1 MIIKLRMPLDSTFL
15 SEIFYEAVV
24 YILNCVP
31 ESSFNL
37 DEVRLP
43 DDSLRRAYE
52 SMVDAKIEEISI
64 TLTGNDKVEKFFA
77 SLNITATPP
86 KKTYKEV
93 LKILKNSCEKIPTI
107 KDAVALQ
114 AEMKGK
120 KVFLDLP
127 ERCSLAALQ
136 LFKVDRY
143 TGFST
148 LEMNTTS
155 QQLGL
160 RASPIAILL
169 GLLGVYSSHII
180 TVTTVES
187 VYHYFLFFSPDE
199 IASLLASGDRN
210 RLLILYGIKE
220 ALRELLSRVLRGS
233 VMSEV
238 LVLEVL
244 LNAEIRSKLASGN
257 LDKVG
262 FNLFKISPE
271 GRQGPLYRTYKI
283 YETIPLSVYKDPLF
297 YYILSKRGVKADK
310 LCEKLQ
316 VALSPDGVIME
327 ALRSFASQ
335 NKYDEADVVLRGV
348 LDLYRFVTLADI
360 SRLYGFLRTLE
371 EAHRILTSTSQ
382 RDARAQRRAEKY
394 TEIQREISYVL

>member
-31 ESSFNL
+31 DSSFNL

-43 DDSLRRAYE
+43 DDSLRIAYE
-52 SMVDAKIEEISI
+52 NMVDAKVEEISI
-64 TLTGNDKVEKFFA
+64 MLTGNDKVERFFA
-77 SLNITATPP
+77 SLNIAETLP
-86 KKTYKEV
+86 KKTYREV
-93 LKILKNSCEKIPTI
+93 LKILKNSRKNIPITN
-107 KDAVALQ
+107 AVALQ
-114 AEMKGK
+114 AETKGRN
-120 KVFLDLP
+120 VFLDLP
-127 ERCSLAALQ
+127 ESCNLAAPQ
-136 LFKVDRY
+136 LFKVERY

-148 LEMNTTS
+148 IEMNTTS

-160 RASPIAILL
+160 RASPIAILI

-180 TVTTVES
+180 TVRTLES

-210 RLLILYGIKE
+210 RLLILYEIKE

-244 LNAEIRSKLASGN
+244 LNAEIRSKLAGEN

-262 FNLFKISPE
+262 FNLFRLSPE
-271 GRQGPLYRTYKI
+271 GMTYKI

-297 YYILSKRGVKADK
+297 YHILSKRGVKADK

-316 VALSPDGVIME
+316 GALSPDGVIME
-327 ALRSFASQ
+327 ALRSFASP

-348 LDLYRFVTLADI
+348 LDLYRFVTLADT
-360 SRLYGFLRTLE
+360 SRLYGFLRSLE
-371 EAHRILTSTSQ
+371 EARGILTSTSQ
-382 RDARAQRRAEKY
+382 RDARAQKRAEKY

>member
-31 ESSFNL
+31 ESSLNL

-43 DDSLRRAYE
+43 DDALRRAYE
-52 SMVDAKIEEISI
+52 SMADAKVEEISI
-64 TLTGNDKVEKFFA
+64 MLTGNDKVEKFFT
-77 SLNITATPP
+77 SLNIAETIP
-86 KKTYKEV
+86 KKTYREV
-93 LKILKNSCEKIPTI
+93 LRRLKNSCKNIPITN
-107 KDAVALQ
+107 AVVLQ
-114 AEMKGK
+114 AEMKGRN
-120 KVFLDLP
+120 VFLDLP
-127 ERCSLAALQ
+127 ESCNLAAPQ

-148 LEMNTTS
+148 IEMNTTS

-160 RASPIAILL
+160 RASPIAILI

-180 TVTTVES
+180 TVRTLES

-199 IASLLASGDRN
+199 IASLFASGDRN
-210 RLLILYGIKE
+210 RLLILYEIKE

-244 LNAEIRSKLASGN
+244 LNAEIRSKLASEN

-262 FNLFKISPE
+262 FNLFRLSPE
-271 GRQGPLYRTYKI
+271 GMTYKI
-283 YETIPLSVYKDPLF
+283 YETIPLSVYKDTLF
-297 YYILSKRGVKADK
+297 YHILSKRGVEADK

-316 VALSPDGVIME
+316 DALSPDGVIME

-335 NKYDEADVVLRGV
+335 NKYDEADVVLRSV
-348 LDLYRFVTLADI
+348 LDLYRFVTLADT
-360 SRLYGFLRTLE
+360 SRLYGFLRSLE
-371 EAHRILTSTSQ
+371 EARRILTSTSQ
-382 RDARAQRRAEKY
+382 RDARAQKRAEKY

>member
-1 MIIKLRMPLDSTFL
+1 VEGIMIIKLRMPLDSTFL

-31 ESSFNL
+31 ESSLNL

-43 DDSLRRAYE
+43 DDALRRAYE
-52 SMVDAKIEEISI
+52 SMADAKVEEISI
-64 TLTGNDKVEKFFA
+64 MLTGNDKVEKFFT
-77 SLNITATPP
+77 SLNIAETIP
-86 KKTYKEV
+86 KKTYREV
-93 LKILKNSCEKIPTI
+93 LRRLKNSCKNIPITN
-107 KDAVALQ
+107 AVVLQ
-114 AEMKGK
+114 AEMKGRN
-120 KVFLDLP
+120 VFLDLP
-127 ERCSLAALQ
+127 ESCNLAAPQ

-148 LEMNTTS
+148 IEMNTTS

-160 RASPIAILL
+160 RASPIAILI

-180 TVTTVES
+180 TVRTLES

-199 IASLLASGDRN
+199 IASLFASGDRN
-210 RLLILYGIKE
+210 RLLILYEIKE

-244 LNAEIRSKLASGN
+244 LNAEIRSKLASEN

-262 FNLFKISPE
+262 FNLFRLSPE
-271 GRQGPLYRTYKI
+271 GMTYKI
-283 YETIPLSVYKDPLF
+283 YETIPLSVYKDTLF
-297 YYILSKRGVKADK
+297 YHILSKRGVEADK

-316 VALSPDGVIME
+316 DALSPDGVIME

-335 NKYDEADVVLRGV
+335 NKYDEADVVLRSV
-348 LDLYRFVTLADI
+348 LDLYRFVTLADT
-360 SRLYGFLRTLE
+360 SRLYGFLRSLE
-371 EAHRILTSTSQ
+371 EARRILTSTSQ
-382 RDARAQRRAEKY
+382 RDARAQKRAEKY

>member
-31 ESSFNL
+31 DSSFNL

-43 DDSLRRAYE
+43 DDSLRIAYE
-52 SMVDAKIEEISI
+52 NMVDAKVEEISI
-64 TLTGNDKVEKFFA
+64 MLTGNDKVERFFA
-77 SLNITATPP
+77 SLNIAETLP
-86 KKTYKEV
+86 KKTYREV
-93 LKILKNSCEKIPTI
+93 LKILKNSRKNIPITN
-107 KDAVALQ
+107 AVVLQ
-114 AEMKGK
+114 AEMKGRN
-120 KVFLDLP
+120 VFLDLP
-127 ERCSLAALQ
+127 ESCNLAAPQ
-136 LFKVDRY
+136 LFKVERY

-148 LEMNTTS
+148 IEMNTTS

-160 RASPIAILL
+160 RASPIAILI

-180 TVTTVES
+180 TVRTLES

-210 RLLILYGIKE
+210 RLLILYEIKE

-244 LNAEIRSKLASGN
+244 LNAEIRSKLAGEN

-262 FNLFKISPE
+262 FNLFRLSPE
-271 GRQGPLYRTYKI
+271 GMTYKI

-297 YYILSKRGVKADK
+297 YHILSKRGVKADK

-316 VALSPDGVIME
+316 GALSPDGVIME
-327 ALRSFASQ
+327 ALRSFASP

-348 LDLYRFVTLADI
+348 LDLYRFVTLADT
-360 SRLYGFLRTLE
+360 SRLYGFLRSLE
-371 EAHRILTSTSQ
+371 EARSILTSTSQ

>member
-1 MIIKLRMPLDSTFL
+1 VEGIMKIKLRMPLDSTFL
-15 SEIFYEAVV
+15 SQIFYEGVL

-31 ESSFNL
+31 ESSFTF
-37 DEVRLP
+37 DEARLL
-43 DDSLRRAYE
+43 DDSLCRAYE
-52 SMVDAKIEEISI
+52 NVADAKVEEISI
-64 TLTGNDKVEKFFA
+64 VLTGNDKVEKFFA
-77 SLNITATPP
+77 SLNIAETLP
-86 KKTYKEV
+86 KKTYREV
-93 LKILKNSCEKIPTI
+93 LKILKNSYKNIPIT
-107 KDAVALQ
+107 KDVVVLQ
-114 AEMKGK
+114 AEMKGRN
-120 KVFLDLP
+120 VFLDLP
-127 ERCSLAALQ
+127 ERCSLAAPQ

-160 RASPIAILL
+160 RASPIAILI

-180 TVTTVES
+180 TVRTLES

-199 IASLLASGDRN
+199 ITPLLASGDRN

-244 LNAEIRSKLASGN
+244 LNAEIRSKLAIEN

-262 FNLFKISPE
+262 FNLFRISPE
-271 GRQGPLYRTYKI
+271 GMTYKI
-283 YETIPLSVYKDPLF
+283 YETVPLSLYKDPLF
-297 YYILSKRGVKADK
+297 YYIISKRGVEADK

-316 VALSPDGVIME
+316 GALSPDGVIME
-327 ALRSFASQ
+327 ALRSFTSR
-335 NKYDEADVVLRGV
+335 NKYGEADVILRGV
-348 LDLYRFVTLADI
+348 FDLYRFVTLADI
-360 SRLYGFLRTLE
+360 SRLYGFLRSLE

-382 RDARAQRRAEKY
+382 RNARAQRRAEKY
-394 TEIQREISYVL
+394 AEIQREISYAL

>member
-1 MIIKLRMPLDSTFL
+1 VEGIMIIKLRMPLDSTFL

-31 ESSFNL
+31 DSSFNL

-43 DDSLRRAYE
+43 DDSLRIAYE
-52 SMVDAKIEEISI
+52 NMVDAKVEEISI
-64 TLTGNDKVEKFFA
+64 MLTGNDKVERFFA
-77 SLNITATPP
+77 SLNIAETLP
-86 KKTYKEV
+86 KKTYREV
-93 LKILKNSCEKIPTI
+93 LKILKNSRKNIPITN
-107 KDAVALQ
+107 AVVLQ
-114 AEMKGK
+114 AEMKGRN
-120 KVFLDLP
+120 VFLDLP
-127 ERCSLAALQ
+127 ESCNLAAPQ
-136 LFKVDRY
+136 LFKVERY

-148 LEMNTTS
+148 IEMNTTS

-160 RASPIAILL
+160 RASPIAILI

-180 TVTTVES
+180 TVRTLES

-210 RLLILYGIKE
+210 RLLILYEIKE

-244 LNAEIRSKLASGN
+244 LNAEIRSKLAGEN

-262 FNLFKISPE
+262 FNLFRLSPE
-271 GRQGPLYRTYKI
+271 GMTYKI

-297 YYILSKRGVKADK
+297 YHILSKRGVKADK

-316 VALSPDGVIME
+316 GALSPDGVIME
-327 ALRSFASQ
+327 ALRSFASP

-348 LDLYRFVTLADI
+348 LDLYRFVTLADT
-360 SRLYGFLRTLE
+360 SRLYGFLRSLE
-371 EAHRILTSTSQ
+371 EARGILTSTSQ
-382 RDARAQRRAEKY
+382 RDVRAQRRADKY
-394 TEIQREISYVL
+394 ENVIKDISYVL

>member
-1 MIIKLRMPLDSTFL
+1 VEGIMIIKLRMPLDSTFL

-31 ESSFNL
+31 DSSFNL
-37 DEVRLP
+37 DEVKLP

-52 SMVDAKIEEISI
+52 NMVDAKVEEISI
-64 TLTGNDKVEKFFA
+64 MLTGNDKVERFFA
-77 SLNITATPP
+77 SLNIAETLP
-86 KKTYKEV
+86 KKTYREV
-93 LKILKNSCEKIPTI
+93 LKILKNSRKNIPITN
-107 KDAVALQ
+107 AVVLQ
-114 AEMKGK
+114 AEMKGRN
-120 KVFLDLP
+120 VFLDLP
-127 ERCSLAALQ
+127 ESCNLAAPQ
-136 LFKVDRY
+136 LFKVERY

-148 LEMNTTS
+148 IEMNTTS

-160 RASPIAILL
+160 RASPIAILI

-180 TVTTVES
+180 TVRTLES

-210 RLLILYGIKE
+210 RLLILYEIKE

-244 LNAEIRSKLASGN
+244 LNAEIRSKLAGEN

-262 FNLFKISPE
+262 FNLFRLSPE
-271 GRQGPLYRTYKI
+271 GMTYKI

-297 YYILSKRGVKADK
+297 YHILSKRGVKADK

-316 VALSPDGVIME
+316 GALSPDGVIME

-348 LDLYRFVTLADI
+348 LDLYRFVTLADT
-360 SRLYGFLRTLE
+360 SRLYGFLRSLE
-371 EAHRILTSTSQ
+371 EARSILTSTSQ

>member
-31 ESSFNL
+31 DSSFNL
-37 DEVRLP
+37 DEVKLP

-52 SMVDAKIEEISI
+52 NMVDAKVEEISI
-64 TLTGNDKVEKFFA
+64 MLTGNDKVERFFA
-77 SLNITATPP
+77 SLNIAETLP
-86 KKTYKEV
+86 KKTYREV
-93 LKILKNSCEKIPTI
+93 LKILKNSRKNIPITN
-107 KDAVALQ
+107 AVVLQ
-114 AEMKGK
+114 AEMKGRN
-120 KVFLDLP
+120 VFLDLP
-127 ERCSLAALQ
+127 ESCNLAAPQ
-136 LFKVDRY
+136 LFKVERY

-148 LEMNTTS
+148 IEMNTTS

-160 RASPIAILL
+160 RASPIAILI

-180 TVTTVES
+180 TVRTLES

-210 RLLILYGIKE
+210 RLLILYEIKE

-244 LNAEIRSKLASGN
+244 LNAEIRSKLAGEN

-262 FNLFKISPE
+262 FNLFRLSPE
-271 GRQGPLYRTYKI
+271 GMTYKI

-297 YYILSKRGVKADK
+297 YHILSKRGVKADK

-316 VALSPDGVIME
+316 GALSPDGVIME

-348 LDLYRFVTLADI
+348 LDLYRFVTLADT
-360 SRLYGFLRTLE
+360 SRLYGFLRSLE
-371 EAHRILTSTSQ
+371 EARSILTSTSQ

>member
-31 ESSFNL
+31 DSSFNL

-43 DDSLRRAYE
+43 DDSLRIAYE
-52 SMVDAKIEEISI
+52 NMVDAKVEEISI
-64 TLTGNDKVEKFFA
+64 MLTGNDKVERFFA
-77 SLNITATPP
+77 SLNIAETLP
-86 KKTYKEV
+86 KKTYREV
-93 LKILKNSCEKIPTI
+93 LKILKNSRKNIPITN
-107 KDAVALQ
+107 AVVLQ
-114 AEMKGK
+114 AEMKGRN
-120 KVFLDLP
+120 VFLDLP
-127 ERCSLAALQ
+127 ESCNLAAPQ
-136 LFKVDRY
+136 LFKVERY

-148 LEMNTTS
+148 IEMNTTS

-160 RASPIAILL
+160 RASPIAILI

-180 TVTTVES
+180 TVRTLES

-210 RLLILYGIKE
+210 RLLILYEIKE

-244 LNAEIRSKLASGN
+244 LNAEIRSKLAGEN

-262 FNLFKISPE
+262 FNLFRLSPE
-271 GRQGPLYRTYKI
+271 GMTYKI

-297 YYILSKRGVKADK
+297 YHILSKRGVKADK

-316 VALSPDGVIME
+316 GALSPDGVIME
-327 ALRSFASQ
+327 ALRSFASP

-348 LDLYRFVTLADI
+348 LDLYRFVTLADT
-360 SRLYGFLRTLE
+360 SRLYGFLRSLE
-371 EAHRILTSTSQ
+371 EARGILTSTSQ
-382 RDARAQRRAEKY
+382 RDARAQKRAEKY

>member
-262 FNLFKISPE
+262 FNLFK
-271 GRQGPLYRTYKI
+271 
-283 YETIPLSVYKDPLF
+283 
-297 YYILSKRGVKADK
+297 
-310 LCEKLQ
+310 
-316 VALSPDGVIME
+316 
-327 ALRSFASQ
+327 
-335 NKYDEADVVLRGV
+335 
-348 LDLYRFVTLADI
+348 TLVPI
-360 SRLYGFLRTLE
+360 R
-371 EAHRILTSTSQ
+371 
-382 RDARAQRRAEKY
+382 
-394 TEIQREISYVL
+394 